1 MNYFTRVGLAG
12 FALLNLLQQQAF
24 ATEEWNSSNWHSSWV
39 RAWQLSYIK
48 NDTST
53 PMRALFGGA
62 VDKVNETL
70 EYHPVPENRREF
82 PEQKLEFIQYVVP
95 DFSIRINDAA
105 RAFVRIDGEIKEV
118 VMERGRYAYKPAQLT
133 AAEFKKLPSLDKQS
147 IVKQADSLGDFLQSL
162 VKTYTEEQLQN
173 LPKDKLKWKE
183 KTFKTCGR
191 ITFSTMF
198 DGNTNTLHQIELPDS
213 SILRIPTY
221 QIQSMRCTA
230 QGRMTVLLAY
240 VEGGRPVEVR
250 QSLLMLDTGIDFS
263 AHDKASQ
270 TK

>member
-1 MNYFTRVGLAG
+1 MTMLGLLVLIPQQS
-12 FALLNLLQQQAF
+12 FAADD
-24 ATEEWNSSNWHSSWV
+24 WHPAHV
-39 RAWQLSYIK
+39 RQWQLTYIK
-48 NDTST
+48 GDIST
-53 PMRALFGGA
+53 PIRALFGGKLDSSNEA
-62 VDKVNETL
+62 V
-70 EYHPVPENRREF
+70 EYRPVPVNKREY
-82 PEQKLEFIQYVVP
+82 PEQVRESIRLSVP
-95 DFSIRINDAA
+95 DFSIRINDTAQ
-105 RAFVRIDGEIKEV
+105 AFVRIDGEIKEV
-118 VMERGRYAYKPAQLT
+118 VMENGRYAYKPAQLT

-162 VKTYTEEQLQN
+162 VKTYTEQQLQN

-183 KTFKTCGR
+183 KAFKTCGR
-191 ITFSTMF
+191 ITFTTMF
-198 DGNTNTLHQIELPDS
+198 DGNTNTLHQIELPDN

-263 AHDKASQ
+263 AHEKASQ